1 MKVVG
6 SPDIVTLIDSRR
18 VRLSVCLKVCH
29 SVCLS
34 VRPSVCPH
42 VQNASSPVVLVGG
55 ALEMP

>member
-18 VRLSVCLKVCH
+18 VRLSVC
-29 SVCLS
+29 
-34 VRPSVCPH
+34 PS

-55 ALEMP
+55 AL